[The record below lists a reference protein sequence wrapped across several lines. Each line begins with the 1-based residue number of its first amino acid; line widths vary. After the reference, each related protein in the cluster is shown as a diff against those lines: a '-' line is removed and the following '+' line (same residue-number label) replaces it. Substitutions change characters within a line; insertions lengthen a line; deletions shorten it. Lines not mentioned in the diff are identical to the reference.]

1 MEKPDKEYLERLIDE
16 YNKSREFADKAN
28 ARVDELKGSL
38 RTYVKAHGTADDK
51 GHVWLPAINHQLKH
65 EKRTSVSLNTQKA
78 EDWAKEN
85 GVWDKV
91 KKTIEVLDEDALV
104 ALLWQNQESGEMAS
118 ILDSFYTKKDSW
130 AFKVVEGKSYD
141 DE

>member
-16 YNKSREFADKAN
+16 YNKSKEFADKAN

-38 RTYVKAHGTADDK
+38 RTYVKAHGTTDDK
-51 GHVWLPAINHQLKH
+51 GHVWLPAVNHQLKY
-65 EKRTSVSLNTQKA
+65 EKRVSRSFDRDTA
-78 EDWAKEN
+78 EKWAKSE
-85 GVWDKV
+85 GYWDSV
-91 KKTIEVLDEDALV
+91 KQIIEVLDEDALL
-104 ALLWQNQESGEMAS
+104 ALVWKNPELETV
-118 ILDSFYTKKDSW
+118 ITKFYTEKATW